1 MKRNTLIAASLIATL
16 VGGAAYAAASQ
27 TGLPYPDE
35 VKSSSVK
42 IPANTPKDQ
51 ASLAKLSNISKETA
65 EAAAKAAHP
74 TANVIE
80 SKLEREEGFL
90 VWQVD
95 MNDGKQLVQ
104 LSIDP
109 ISGQVL
115 AAEVDEDDGNDGDH
129 DGDKDS
135 DQSGEKSRS

>member
-16 VGGAAYAAASQ
+16 VGGAAYAATSQ

-42 IPANTPKDQ
+42 LPANATKDQ
-51 ASLAKLSNISKETA
+51 ASLSKFATINKESA

-74 TANVIE
+74 QATLVG
-80 SKLEREEGFL
+80 SKLEREEGYL

-95 MNDGKQLVQ
+95 MNDGKQVVQ

-109 ISGQVL
+109 NSGQVL
-115 AAEVDEDDGNDGDH
+115 AAEVDEDDGND
-129 DGDKDS
+129 DS
-135 DQSGEKSRS
+135 